1 MSAHGDDLRHWYAEH
16 LGASETLPVVAGS
29 SVENAAKL
37 PPGRYM
43 VQFNTVSGAAI
54 CFVRQSEFGGAVAA
68 QSDPSTQFD
77 LGEDPKPRFYL
88 MVKPGVSDQLS
99 FRTDAGTVNAVITK
113 ISRDAH

>member
-1 MSAHGDDLRHWYAEH
+1 MSAHGDDLRHFYAEH
-16 LGASETLPVVAGS
+16 LGVSETLDVVAGS
-29 SVENAAKL
+29 SVENVEKL

-43 VQFNTVSGAAI
+43 VQFHTVSGAAI
-54 CFVRQSEFGGAVAA
+54 CFVRQSKFGGAVAA
-68 QSDPSTQFD
+68 QGDPSTPFD

-88 MVKPGVSDQLS
+88 IVRPGRTDQLS

>member
-1 MSAHGDDLRHWYAEH
+1 MSAHADDLRHFYAEH
-16 LGASETLPVVAGS
+16 LGVSETLAVVAGS
-29 SVENAAKL
+29 SVENAEKL

-43 VQFNTVSGAAI
+43 ISFTVVAGAAI
-54 CFVRQSEFGGAVAA
+54 CFVRQSAFGGDGAT
-68 QSDPSTQFD
+68 QGDPSTPFD

-88 MVKPGVSDQLS
+88 MVKPGRTDQLS